1 MDFENTLSTAADTSE
16 TGDTAPAAD
25 TSDTPE
31 TGSQVIVMQSET
43 STPSTTRSVSL
54 DAPTLETAGL
64 PAVVRSVFG
73 DYHQR
78 TQTVTETATDGTSVT
93 STEPVPGLAG
103 LDWYWLSGVFMFTI
117 VLWSFFR
124 FLGVVF
130 KR

>member
-1 MDFENTLSTAADTSE
+1 MDIETTLSNTVDTPE

-25 TSDTPE
+25 TPETGE
-31 TGSQVIVMQSET
+31 TGSQVIVMQGDTGTT
-43 STPSTTRSVSL
+43 SVRSVSL
-54 DAPTLETAGL
+54 DAPTVDSDGL

-78 TQTVTETATDGTSVT
+78 TQTVTEVISDGTSVT

-103 LDWYWLSGVFMFTI
+103 LDWYWLSGVFLFTV